1 MIDLLTIVARYGRAA
16 MVFGLLAGFA
26 LPQLAATLKPWL
38 PELVAGLL
46 FLNGFRIGAS
56 RALAGLREGIS
67 SLKTVVVLQMILPV
81 VALHC
86 FAGLGLLAT
95 PLAIAVILMLAAPSL
110 TGSPNITQLM
120 GHAPEPAF
128 RLMILGT
135 ALMPL
140 TVLPVLLLL
149 PELGD
154 AQTVLL
160 AALRLSGTIALT
172 VGLAF
177 TCRHLFARDLKERM
191 ASAVDGLTIV
201 ALVVIV
207 IGLMAA
213 LGPAFHSAPW
223 PVAQWMLLALGLN
236 FGLQYACFRW
246 LMWRGGRKIAV
257 PTSVVAGN
265 RNFALFLIALP
276 ASTTEPLL
284 IFLGCYQIPM
294 YLTAVVMR
302 PIYAKALSPP
312 P

>member
-1 MIDLLTIVARYGRAA
+1 
-16 MVFGLLAGFA
+16 MVLGLLAGFA
-26 LPQLAATLKPWL
+26 LPHLAAILKPWL
-38 PELVAGLL
+38 PEMVAGLL
-46 FLNGFRIGAS
+46 FLTAFRIGAS
-56 RALAGLREGIS
+56 RALGGLRDGIS
-67 SLKTVVVLQMILPV
+67 SLKAVVVLQMALPLG
-81 VALHC
+81 ALVC

-95 PLAIAVILMLAAPSL
+95 PLAIAVILMLSAPSL
-110 TGSPNITQLM
+110 TGSPNITLLM

-154 AQTVLL
+154 LKSVLH
-160 AALRLSGTIALT
+160 ASLRLTGTIALT

-177 TCRHLFARDLKERM
+177 FCRHWLARDLNERM
-191 ASAVDGLTIV
+191 GRAVDGITIL

-213 LGPAFHSAPW
+213 LGPALHSAPW
-223 PVAQWMLLALGLN
+223 PVAQWMLLALSLN

-246 LMWRGGRKIAV
+246 LMWRGAFQIAA
-257 PTSVVAGN
+257 PCSVVAGN

-276 ASTTEPLL
+276 ASTTDPLL
-284 IFLGCYQIPM
+284 IFLGCYQVPM
-294 YLTAVVMR
+294 YLTAFVMR
-302 PIYAKALSPP
+302 PIYARALTTAP
-312 P
+312 